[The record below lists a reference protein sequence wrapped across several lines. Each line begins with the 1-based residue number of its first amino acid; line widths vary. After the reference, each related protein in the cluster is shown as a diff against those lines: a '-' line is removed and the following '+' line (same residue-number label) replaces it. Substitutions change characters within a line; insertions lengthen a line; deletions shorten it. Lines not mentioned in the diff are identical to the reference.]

1 MTRRSLISVISLLAL
16 VLFPACGA
24 FSSGMEMAKANN
36 LVGEAN
42 AANMEA
48 AKSIE
53 ESNKRF
59 AQLFSSDVDL
69 DDRKKFEPTAKDALD
84 SLDKAHAKLLEG
96 IQKLETASNLGVE
109 DWYKTYL
116 TTMAQSYRNT
126 DQRASVLKDMARL
139 YMDYSL
145 DAQTLQT
152 RYKELL
158 EKDNKLEKDSADIDA
173 KIKKIEADNKDR
185 MKS

>member
-1 MTRRSLISVISLLAL
+1 RNIVMSVISLFALAFL
-16 VLFPACGA
+16 PACGA
-24 FSSGMEMAKANN
+24 VKTGMEMGKANN

-59 AQLFSSDVDL
+59 AQLFSGEVDL

-96 IQKLETASNLGVE
+96 IQKLETASSLGIE

-126 DQRASVLKDMARL
+126 DQRADVLKDMAKL

-145 DAQTLQT
+145 DAQTLHS
-152 RYKELL
+152 RYKELV
-158 EKDNKLEKDSADIDA
+158 D
-173 KIKKIEADNKDR
+173 
-185 MKS
+185 